1 MTSNEFNQIL
11 EYTINRCKS
20 LLQSKSKE
28 YATDDRLHNFKS
40 AANLK
45 GETPIKTLA
54 GMMAKHTISVYDMC
68 MSGQDY
74 TKALWDEKI
83 CDSINYLILLRALV
97 EENILPKDKG
107 AE

>member
-1 MTSNEFNQIL
+1 MTSNKFNQIL
-11 EYTINRCKS
+11 EYTLNRCKS

-54 GMMAKHTISVYDMC
+54 GMMAKHTVSDYDMC
-68 MSGQDY
+68 MSEQDY

-83 CDSINYLILLRALV
+83 CDSINYSI
-97 EENILPKDKG
+97 IIYC
-107 AE
+107 